1 MGSLSTNAEKK
12 AGRALD
18 SIDLECTI
26 SNTTMKK
33 ISAFTDDALGTMDAV
48 AVAEAIA
55 SGKISAQEATEAA
68 IARAEK
74 VNGELNAIAIKIYDT
89 AREQTKSKP
98 HGDFF
103 GVPTFIKDN
112 DNMKGLPTQLG
123 TYAFT
128 SKLAKRNSKFVD
140 QYLSTWCEPFRQKYF
155 ARIRINMQYRK
166 SELGYYA

>member
-18 SIDLECTI
+18 SIDLKCII

-55 SGKISAQEATEAA
+55 SGKISAQEAAEAA

-74 VNGELNAIAIKIYDT
+74 VNG
-89 AREQTKSKP
+89 
-98 HGDFF
+98 
-103 GVPTFIKDN
+103 
-112 DNMKGLPTQLG
+112 
-123 TYAFT
+123 
-128 SKLAKRNSKFVD
+128 
-140 QYLSTWCEPFRQKYF
+140 
-155 ARIRINMQYRK
+155 
-166 SELGYYA
+166 